1 MSLFQRIKN
10 VFTGQSKQEEEKFEQ
25 EEKVLAEEEL
35 VEEEQITEIPEER
48 VQKEDQTERFVST
61 SSEEKEDIQEEVE
74 EVKRFDRGLDKSSKS
89 LKRRL
94 NELLANFRYVD
105 EEFFEDIEN
114 MLIESDVGFEATL
127 EISDILREEARIENV
142 RTMEDAEELIV
153 KTLVDIYENS
163 IPPHEGVR
171 LNEEGLSVLLFVG
184 VNGVGKTTTIAKL
197 AHQYIEEGKKVVLA
211 AGDTFRAGAIEQ
223 LHVWGE
229 RVGADV
235 VSSEIGGDPAAVVFD
250 GIKQAKET
258 GADILMVDTAGRLQ
272 NKKNLMLELEKMHR
286 VIQKELPDAPQEVLL
301 VLDAT
306 TGQNALIQAKEFKQ
320 TTDVTGIVLTK
331 MDGTAKGGIIIAIGK
346 ELGLPVKFVGF
357 GEKMEDLRPFDADN
371 FAYGLFSDL
380 IEETV

>member
-10 VFTGQSKQEEEKFEQ
+10 VFTGQSKQEEEKVSTEEVALP
-25 EEKVLAEEEL
+25 EEKPLDQEQLAA
-35 VEEEQITEIPEER
+35 
-48 VQKEDQTERFVST
+48 EDQTERFVS
-61 SSEEKEDIQEEVE
+61 SSVEEKEDIQEEVE

-89 LKRRL
+89 LKRRI
-94 NELLANFRYVD
+94 NELLANFRYID

-127 EISDILREEARIENV
+127 EISDILREEAKIENV

-163 IPPHEGVR
+163 IPPYEGVR
-171 LNEEGLSVLLFVG
+171 LNDQGLSILLFVG

-197 AHQYIEEGKKVVLA
+197 AHQYIQEGKKVVLA

-223 LHVWGE
+223 LHVWGD

-258 GADILMVDTAGRLQ
+258 DADILMVDTAGRLQ

-286 VIQKELPDAPQEVLL
+286 VIQKELPEAPQEVLL

-306 TGQNALIQAKEFKQ
+306 TGQNALIQAKEFKE

-357 GEKMEDLRPFDADN
+357 GEKMEDLRPFDADH

>member
-10 VFTGQSKQEEEKFEQ
+10 VFTGQSKQEEEKVSTEEIALPEEKPVDQ
-25 EEKVLAEEEL
+25 VELVDEEKVVEL
-35 VEEEQITEIPEER
+35 
-48 VQKEDQTERFVST
+48 KEDQTERFVST
-61 SSEEKEDIQEEVE
+61 SVEEKEDIQEELE

-89 LKRRL
+89 LKRRI
-94 NELLANFRYVD
+94 NELLANFRYID

-127 EISDILREEARIENV
+127 EISDILREEAKIENI

-163 IPPHEGVR
+163 IPPYEGVR
-171 LNEEGLSVLLFVG
+171 LNEKGLSILLFVG

-197 AHQYIEEGKKVVLA
+197 AHQYIQEGKKVVLA

-223 LHVWGE
+223 LHVWGD
-229 RVGADV
+229 RVGAEV

-250 GIKQAKET
+250 GIKQAQET

-286 VIQKELPDAPQEVLL
+286 VIQKELPEAPQEVLL

-346 ELGLPVKFVGF
+346 ELSLPVKFVGF
-357 GEKMEDLRPFDADN
+357 GEKMEDLRPFDADH

>member
-10 VFTGQSKQEEEKFEQ
+10 VFTGQSKQEEEKVSTEEVALP
-25 EEKVLAEEEL
+25 EEKPLDQEQLAA
-35 VEEEQITEIPEER
+35 
-48 VQKEDQTERFVST
+48 EDQTERFVS
-61 SSEEKEDIQEEVE
+61 SSVEEKEDIQEEVE

-89 LKRRL
+89 LKRRI
-94 NELLANFRYVD
+94 NELLANFRYID

-127 EISDILREEARIENV
+127 EISDILREEAKIENV

-163 IPPHEGVR
+163 IPPYEGVR
-171 LNEEGLSVLLFVG
+171 LNNQGLSILLFVG

-197 AHQYIEEGKKVVLA
+197 AHQYIQEGKKVVLA

-223 LHVWGE
+223 LHVWGD

-286 VIQKELPDAPQEVLL
+286 VIQKELPEAPQEVLL

-306 TGQNALIQAKEFKQ
+306 TGQNALIQAKEFKE

-357 GEKMEDLRPFDADN
+357 GEKMEDLRPFDADH

>member
-10 VFTGQSKQEEEKFEQ
+10 VFTGQSTQ
-25 EEKVLAEEEL
+25 EEKVEREEAVLAEEEA
-35 VEEEQITEIPEER
+35 VEEEQPTETWEETF
-48 VQKEDQTERFVST
+48 QQEEQTERFVST
-61 SSEEKEDIQEEVE
+61 SAEEKEDIQEEVE

-153 KTLVDIYENS
+153 KTLVDIYENT
-163 IPPHEGVR
+163 IPPHEGIR

-223 LHVWGE
+223 LHVWGD

-250 GIKQAKET
+250 GIQQAKET

-306 TGQNALIQAKEFKQ
+306 TGQNALIQAKEFKE

-331 MDGTAKGGIIIAIGK
+331 MDGTAKGGIVIAIGK

>member
-10 VFTGQSKQEEEKFEQ
+10 VFTGQSTQ
-25 EEKVLAEEEL
+25 EEKVEREEAVLAEEEA
-35 VEEEQITEIPEER
+35 VEEEQPTETWEETF
-48 VQKEDQTERFVST
+48 QQEEQTERFVST
-61 SSEEKEDIQEEVE
+61 SAEEKEDIQEEVE

-153 KTLVDIYENS
+153 KTLVDIYENT
-163 IPPHEGVR
+163 IPPYEGIR

-223 LHVWGE
+223 LHVWGD

-306 TGQNALIQAKEFKQ
+306 TGQNALIQAKEFKE

-331 MDGTAKGGIIIAIGK
+331 MDGTAKGGIVIAIGK